1 MTTAKASCLGSTV
14 KCDRAYCN
22 WQWSDT
28 KQKQQDNL
36 SRLLDNFHV

>member
-1 MTTAKASCLGSTV
+1 MTTAKSSSLGSTV
-14 KCDRAYCN
+14 KRDRVCCN